1 MQEQCLF
8 RLACLRS
15 LFSKSGEQH
24 WPFIFRIQHRLLFVE
39 ALNPSSPFEFMNRNL
54 RYLVIGLLVAYT
66 GLLLAGTLS
75 PFGFRLDARSMSYFP
90 SPEWIPFT
98 YHDPRCPWTGF
109 FRDKL
114 INIVMFLPFGV
125 LLGIIIQSGAKPEGT
140 LLKTTVLAALFSLAI
155 ETLQY
160 FLPQRHPTA
169 SDLLMNTFGAFLGA
183 WLVSRGLAVLP
194 LKLSRSS

>member
-1 MQEQCLF
+1 MNHNLRFLVISLLATYTCL
-8 RLACLRS
+8 
-15 LFSKSGEQH
+15 
-24 WPFIFRIQHRLLFVE
+24 LLF
-39 ALNPSSPFEFMNRNL
+39 
-54 RYLVIGLLVAYT
+54 
-66 GLLLAGTLS
+66 GTLF
-75 PFGFRLDARSMSYFP
+75 PFGFRLDARSVSYFP

-114 INIVMFLPFGV
+114 FNIVMFLPFGV
-125 LLGIIIQSGAKPEGT
+125 LLGMIIQSGAKPESA
-140 LLKTTVLAALFSLAI
+140 LLNTAVLAAFFSFVI

-160 FLPQRHPTA
+160 FLPDRHPAA
-169 SDLLMNTFGAFLGA
+169 SDFLMNTLGAFLGA